1 MARPRKKKEE
11 TAWTQPA
18 QPPPPLFTGEKERN
32 LVKQVNDELIERVIG
47 QQVAYFSVDI
57 DRSNFHPLYG
67 EAIEK
72 TYLPPIRVYALVK
85 WEGQTQ
91 SFTQNIG
98 IDKATSIEIH
108 FHKKRLTE
116 DQDVFVREGDFVLY
130 GDRYYEIVKLDE
142 PKQLFGQIENKFEVM
157 AKCIRARE
165 GLFNPQFVANT
176 VPTTRATTSTS
187 TGSSPQA
194 NYSNNYSFNNLTVV
208 NNLTVGGNTYLGDS
222 AGDNVIITGSVSI
235 SGTLLVNGSSLAL
248 SSSAITNKT
257 ILITSSYSVVSDDYF
272 IGVDSTYS
280 GIIVSLPTLAST
292 INGRIIHV
300 KDITGLATTIL
311 PITISASSGQY
322 IDLEPYV
329 KIDVDHGSISLYK
342 ASNGWNLF

>member
-1 MARPRKKKEE
+1 MARPKKKKEE

-47 QQVAYFSVDI
+47 QQIAYFSVDI

-116 DQDVFVREGDFVLY
+116 DQNVFVREGDFVLY

-176 VPTTRATTSTS
+176 VPTTRVTTSTS

-208 NNLTVGGNTYLGDS
+208 NNLNVGGNSYLGDS
-222 AGDNVIITGSVSI
+222 AGDNVVITGSVYI
-235 SGTLLVNGSSLAL
+235 SGTLLVNGSSLVL

-257 ILITSSYSVVSDDYF
+257 ILITSSYTVQADDYF
-272 IGVDSTYS
+272 IGVDTNYT
-280 GIIVSLPTLAST
+280 GIVITLPSLAST
-292 INGRIIHV
+292 TNGRILHI
-300 KDITGLATTIL
+300 KDEKGHADVGLEVTV
-311 PITISASSGQY
+311 SASSG
-322 IDLEPYV
+322 DLV
-329 KIDVDHGSISLYK
+329 DDVSHVVIDVDHGSLSLYK
-342 ASNGWNLF
+342 SSNGWNLF